1 MSEAANDAKKK
12 NVDTDDWLGYGVYA
26 DALWARIESALVK
39 DSVSG
44 TLGSD
49 PLVIGVFGE
58 WGAGKSKLLELIY
71 RRAKVRNE
79 ADCTSRAFGKGD
91 KALTLTVPVW
101 FHPWK
106 YEHEAHLGVP
116 LLMHI
121 REALGET
128 LGATAAP
135 GKGCVRR
142 QPGAWLAMMGRRF
155 LEIRTVNSGKTR
167 FIRTVWGA
175 MVRLMRLERLPFRV
189 LDDRE
194 MSGHESQ
201 PDQCAV
207 AKSRNQ
213 PHHRPVHRRI
223 GRCRRA
229 VG

>member
-1 MSEAANDAKKK
+1 MWIRTIGLATAFMPIRFGLASSRHWSK
-12 NVDTDDWLGYGVYA
+12 TLCP
-26 DALWARIESALVK
+26 
-39 DSVSG
+39 G

-194 MSGHESQ
+194 MF
-201 PDQCAV
+201 
-207 AKSRNQ
+207 
-213 PHHRPVHRRI
+213 RP
-223 GRCRRA
+223 
-229 VG
+229 